1 MWQVIGQPQA
11 TRLLDRSIKTEQLSH
26 AYLFVGPPHVGK
38 HTLALNLAQAVNCQA
53 DENAPCGECAACRRI
68 AAGKHTDVQVI
79 APLAE
84 DKKGT
89 VIKQIG
95 DMQRDASLPP
105 YEGRCKVFIFERAET
120 LTHEAANRLLKTLEE
135 PLPRVLIVLISAREK
150 DLLPTIVSRCQRVEL
165 RSLPVSLVKEVL
177 TKEHAVDEGRAEL
190 LARLSGG
197 CLGWALLAIDDEEVV
212 ETRNQRLAALID
224 IIQAKP
230 TQRLNY
236 AGELATQFSRKHSD
250 VEESL
255 ALWLQWWHDLLLIK
269 GGRGELITN
278 IDHQAT
284 LSQQSDDLSMKQ
296 VTDSIRRLQE
306 VGKQLEQNA
315 NPRLALEVLML
326 NIP

>member
-1 MWQVIGQPQA
+1 MFKSSL
-11 TRLLDRSIKTEQLSH
+11 RLQKT
-26 AYLFVGPPHVGK
+26 
-38 HTLALNLAQAVNCQA
+38 
-53 DENAPCGECAACRRI
+53 
-68 AAGKHTDVQVI
+68 
-79 APLAE
+79 
-84 DKKGT
+84 
-89 VIKQIG
+89 
-95 DMQRDASLPP
+95 
-105 YEGRCKVFIFERAET
+105 YEGKCKVFIFERAET

-150 DLLPTIVSRCQRVEL
+150 DLLPTIVSRCQRVKL
-165 RSLPVSLVKEVL
+165 RPLPVSLIKEVL
-177 TKEHAVDEGRAEL
+177 SKEHAVDEGRAEL

-212 ETRNQRLAALID
+212 QTRNQRLAALID

-296 VTDSIRRLQE
+296 VIDSIRRLQE